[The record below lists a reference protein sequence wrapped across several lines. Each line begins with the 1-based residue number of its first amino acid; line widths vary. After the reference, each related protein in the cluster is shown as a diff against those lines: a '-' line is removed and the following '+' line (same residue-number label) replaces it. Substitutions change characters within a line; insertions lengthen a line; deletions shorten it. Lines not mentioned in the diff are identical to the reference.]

1 MSVDMYLRKSED
13 QASKVEKTSKD
24 LTDKYDDLQKEISQF
39 VNESELK
46 GKAYDSGKQLFST
59 VIQPLTDSIK
69 TLGDLTEQA
78 CSTFVDK
85 YKSEVD
91 TQSLKESELEE
102 DIHELKQ
109 QIDDLN
115 SISESTPPGNS
126 LLIAA
131 HHRMIESL
139 ENQKRDLEDKLNKL
153 RIFNN
158 ESANIFKEVESFKQ
172 TVQQGIEQART
183 SWDSGTQTFN
193 IPSTKELKWA
203 KVTQQKAVEVQVNR
217 VLKKLKEGLNLNRFE
232 KNLVKDQIKNPSD
245 KNFLT
250 ELKEYLS
257 ENKESIIRDLAI
269 DTGASSIEFG
279 GIGMQQLGGE
289 LNAYSGYSGPEGE
302 NSFVQVTN
310 QSGNKM
316 IKQGKSVVTIGK
328 VGGAANTV
336 FGFGMGM
343 YDDLQDNKTV
353 GESLAHNSLTTGAG
367 IGGTVLVTGALASNP
382 IGWTVL
388 GGVAASTIASIAF
401 DAAYQNN
408 WFHVKDG
415 TDWVGHR
422 IDDGIDEFND
432 MVDRFKSNVGE
443 GISNIK
449 NMTNPI
455 YWGVY

>member
-1 MSVDMYLRKSED
+1 MSVDMYLRISED

-24 LTDKYDDLQKEISQF
+24 LTDKYDDLKNAISQF

-46 GKAYDSGKQLFST
+46 GKAYDSGKQFFST

-115 SISESTPPGNS
+115 SISESTPTDNS
-126 LLIAA
+126 LLIAT
-131 HHRMIESL
+131 HHRMVEGL

-153 RIFNN
+153 RLFNN
-158 ESANIFKEVESFKQ
+158 ESVNIFKEVESFKQ

-183 SWDSGTQTFN
+183 SWDSGLQTFN

-203 KVTQQKAVEVQVNR
+203 KVTQQKAVEVQVKR
-217 VLKKLKEGLNLNRFE
+217 VLKKLKEGLNLNRFD

-245 KNFLT
+245 ENFFK
-250 ELKEYLS
+250 ELNEYLS

-269 DTGASSIEFG
+269 DTGANSIEFG
-279 GIGMQQLGGE
+279 GVSMQQLGGE
-289 LNAYSGYSGPEGE
+289 FNAYGGYSGPEGE
-302 NSFVQVTN
+302 HSFVQITN

-367 IGGTVLVTGALASNP
+367 IVGSFAATSLLTTNP
-382 IGWTVL
+382 IGWAVI
-388 GGVAASTIASIAF
+388 GGIGFSIFADF
-401 DAAYQNN
+401 AYQNN
-408 WFHVKDG
+408 LAHVKDAS
-415 TDWVGHR
+415 DWIGHQVDKGINEINNK
-422 IDDGIDEFND
+422 IDKYENEIGQ
-432 MVDRFKSNVGE
+432 G
-443 GISNIK
+443 IK
-449 NMTNPI
+449 NMTNPR
-455 YWGVY
+455 YWGA

>member
-1 MSVDMYLRKSED
+1 MSIDMYLRNAED
-13 QASKVEKTSKD
+13 QSSKVEKTSKD
-24 LTDKYDDLQKEISQF
+24 LTDKYDDLQNAISQF

-46 GKAYDSGKQLFST
+46 GKAYDSGKQFFST

-91 TQSLKESELEE
+91 THSLKESELEE

-109 QIDDLN
+109 QIDELN

-131 HHRMIESL
+131 HHRMVESL

-153 RIFNN
+153 RLFNR

-193 IPSTKELKWA
+193 IPSTKELEWT
-203 KVTQQKAVEVQVNR
+203 KVTQQKVLKVQVNKI
-217 VLKKLKEGLNLNRFE
+217 LQKLKEGLNLNRFE
-232 KNLVKDQIKNPSD
+232 KHLVKEQIENPSD
-245 KNFLT
+245 KNFLA

-289 LNAYSGYSGPEGE
+289 FNVYGGYSGPEGE
-302 NSFVQVTN
+302 NSFVQITN

-336 FGFGMGM
+336 FGFGIGM
-343 YDDLQDNKTV
+343 YDDLQDDKTV

-367 IGGTVLVTGALASNP
+367 IAGGIVVTSLLTTNP
-382 IGWTVL
+382 IGWTILAGIAV
-388 GGVAASTIASIAF
+388 STVVTIF
-401 DAAYQNN
+401 VDTAYQNN
-408 WFHVKDG
+408 WFHLKDG
-415 TDWVGHR
+415 TDWVGHQVDKGINEINNK
-422 IDDGIDEFND
+422 IDKFENEIGQ
-432 MVDRFKSNVGE
+432 G
-443 GISNIK
+443 IK
-449 NMTNPI
+449 NMTNPR
-455 YWGVY
+455 YWGA